1 MARDYTR
8 GEFRMDMGDLLAIQR
23 DSFTAFFQ
31 LGMAPEAR
39 KMEGF
44 EEVIRATFPIESK
57 DIILEYLRY
66 NIEPPKYDPWKC
78 KELGVT
84 FGSNITVRIR
94 MTDRREKSTVEQDV
108 FLGEF
113 PMMTEHGTFVINGA
127 ERVVVSQIHRSP
139 GVFFSL
145 DERADAYIAKIIPY
159 FGAWLQFEVDRDTSL
174 LYARLDRGK
183 RILGSVI
190 LKAFGM
196 SGNSELLKAFYELE
210 EILVSAELVG
220 RTVAEDIADP
230 ETGEIFL
237 EAPIEMTSEEVALL
251 ERQKIERVL
260 VIKGQGDA
268 MFNSI
273 MLKSLLKDQT
283 RDTADALEEVFRYFS
298 PHDTYTPDLG
308 RDLMNTRFYNP
319 VNYDLSRVGRLL
331 AMYISTGMA
340 RMRRNIIERLDA
352 IERLGTKVKV
362 SDADEEVT
370 EETVLTVEKVKAP
383 QLIINTRPL
392 TSILNEFFGSSQ
404 LSQFMDQTNPLAA
417 LTHKRRL
424 SALGP
429 GGLSRER
436 AGFEVRDVHPTHYG
450 RICPI
455 ET

>member
-1 MARDYTR
+1 MARDYSR

-44 EEVIRATFPIESK
+44 EEVIRATFPIESN
-57 DIILEYLRY
+57 DIILEYVRY

-127 ERVVVSQIHRSP
+127 ERGVVSQIHRSP

-230 ETGEIFL
+230 ETGEVFL
-237 EAPIEMTSEEVALL
+237 EAPIEMTCEEVGLL

-273 MLKSLLKDQT
+273 MLKSLLKDQP

-319 VNYDLSRVGRLL
+319 VNYDLSRVGRFRLNHRFSFTNKPITQRTLDLADLMMIVKHLVKLAGGEGKPDDIDHLQNRRIRPVGELL

-370 EETVLTVEKVKAP
+370 EETVLTGEKVKAP
-383 QLIINTRPL
+383 QLIIN
-392 TSILNEFFGSSQ
+392 N
-404 LSQFMDQTNPLAA
+404 
-417 LTHKRRL
+417 
-424 SALGP
+424 
-429 GGLSRER
+429 
-436 AGFEVRDVHPTHYG
+436 
-450 RICPI
+450 
-455 ET
+455 